1 MSLYQLKNLKQVF
14 DGRTVLDIEHLEF
27 EKGGSYA
34 LLGPNGCGKTTLLHI
49 LAFLRPPASGQV
61 MYRGR
66 PVDWKENHLGRIR
79 RQVVLVDQH
88 PIMFSTSVIK
98 NVEYG
103 LKMRGVGSAERRK
116 IAQECLDRVGMKDF
130 AQRPGHLLSGGE
142 TQRIAIARAMA
153 CRPEVMLFDEP
164 TASVDV
170 ENQAVI
176 ESVIREI
183 RDEKG
188 ITIIFSTHKRL
199 EAARL
204 GENKIFMF
212 EGRLTGPGGENLLA
226 GMVVS
231 KGGQRVC
238 LLGNNVELVVASGQ
252 TGQCRVFVRPEKIR
266 IYRMDK
272 ISGTSSGSPLT
283 GMVLQMTSEG
293 GHIKVLLDVGVPL
306 RTIMTRQEAV
316 ESGIFVGDQVRI
328 EFAPDAA
335 YTEP

>member
-1 MSLYQLKNLKQVF
+1 VSLYQLNNLKQVF
-14 DGRTVLDIEHLEF
+14 DGRTILDIEHLKL

-49 LAFLRPPASGQV
+49 LAFLKPPASGQV
-61 MYRGR
+61 MYMDRL
-66 PVDWKENHLGRIR
+66 VDWKEKHLCRIR

-88 PIMFSTSVIK
+88 PIMFSTTVVK

-103 LKMRGVGSAERRK
+103 LKMRGVGSGERRK
-116 IAQECLDRVGMKDF
+116 IAQECLERVGMKDF

-142 TQRIAIARAMA
+142 TQRIAIARALA

-226 GMVVS
+226 GRIVRRDDRS
-231 KGGQRVC
+231 VC
-238 LLGNNVELVVASGQ
+238 IIGENIELEVKTKKQ
-252 TGQCRVFVRPEKIR
+252 GQCRIFVNPQGV
-266 IYRMDK
+266 RMYSFDQAESVSNNSLIPAK
-272 ISGTSSGSPLT
+272 
-283 GMVLQMTSEG
+283 VLQMTAEG
-293 GHIKVLLDVGVPL
+293 EHIKVLLDAGFPL
-306 RTIMTRQEAV
+306 RSIISRKEAV
-316 ESGIFVGDQVRI
+316 DSGIFVGDEVKI
-328 EFAPDAA
+328 GFAANAA
-335 YTEP
+335 QTDP

>member
-1 MSLYQLKNLKQVF
+1 VSLYQLINLKQVF
-14 DGRTVLDIEHLEF
+14 DGRAVLDIEHLEF

-49 LAFLRPPASGQV
+49 LAFLKSPASGQV

-88 PIMFSTSVIK
+88 PIMFSTTVVK

-103 LKMRGVGSAERRK
+103 LKMRGVGSGERRK
-116 IAQECLDRVGMKDF
+116 IAQECLERVGMKDF
-130 AQRPGHLLSGGE
+130 AQRPAHLLSGGE
-142 TQRIAIARAMA
+142 TQRIAIARALA

-183 RDEKG
+183 RDKKG

-212 EGRLTGPGGENLLA
+212 EGKLTGPGGENLLA
-226 GMVVS
+226 GRIVHRGDRSVCIIGENIELEVNS
-231 KGGQRVC
+231 KQQGACRIFIKPEAVRI
-238 LLGNNVELVVASGQ
+238 LSLKQ
-252 TGQCRVFVRPEKIR
+252 TP
-266 IYRMDK
+266 K
-272 ISGTSSGSPLT
+272 ISGHALISGK
-283 GMVLQMTSEG
+283 VLQMTAEDE
-293 GHIKVLLDVGVPL
+293 HIKVLLDAGFPL
-306 RTIMTRQEAV
+306 RSIISRKEAV
-316 ESGIFVGDQVRI
+316 DSGIFVGDEVKI
-328 EFAPDAA
+328 GFAANAA
-335 YTEP
+335 QTDP